1 MLDSLSHFV
10 FFCYFLLLSKK
21 FAKNLLLEFYGG
33 SGGRFRLFFSTR
45 VPVRVFGRLRVCK
58 ILKLKIL
65 GYKFWKRHTN
75 CVNQNCSKTKRN
87 APTRGPGPEQTC
99 SESESSF
106 GPRACFP
113 LQEIRSSLKETRFPL
128 KEILSPIKE
137 TRFPLKE
144 RCFPLKETWFSQK
157 ETSFPLKERCFPL
170 KEAWFSQKE
179 TSFPLKETRLPLQE
193 TRVALK
199 ETWKQVVQYG
209 TADRRFSVR
218 ENSEKRI
225 FSMFSDHL
233 WRMRTLRNARKFSK
247 IRVGVEKNKRN
258 RHVEFK
264 LKLPIFSAIIAK
276 QN

>member
-144 RCFPLKETWFSQK
+144 RCFPLEETWFSQK
-157 ETSFPLKERCFPL
+157 ETS
-170 KEAWFSQKE
+170 S
-179 TSFPLKETRLPLQE
+179 PLKETRLPLQE